1 MPNRPPGWV
10 DPVMRIGYAARGVVY
25 VIVGALSFMA
35 TIDGGRTPDSR
46 SALGTLLQLPFGK
59 ILLALVAIGLVAY
72 AVWCVVGASLDLD
85 DKGSD
90 AKGWTARA
98 AQMAS
103 GAVHLALA
111 FSAGALATGTNSN
124 GGGGDR
130 TDHWTATFMQQPA
143 GRWLVALLGVGVI
156 ALGVQQFIKA
166 FREEYKQDIRAT
178 AMARR
183 LDPLLKMGLVAHGVV
198 TAIVGGFFIWAAW
211 TADPSRAG
219 GMRDAL
225 LFIRTADASQTLFT
239 VLGIGLIG
247 FAAYCFVEAA
257 FRIVPRCRPPDMQT
271 LATRARAFIT
281 R

>member
-1 MPNRPPGWV
+1 MSNRPPDWV

-25 VIVGALSFMA
+25 VIVGVLSFMA
-35 TIDGGRTPDSR
+35 TIDGGRTPDSQ

-59 ILLALVAIGLVAY
+59 ILLALVASGLIAY
-72 AVWCVVGASLDLD
+72 AVWCAVDASLDLD

-98 AQMAS
+98 AQIVS
-103 GAVHLALA
+103 GTVHLALA
-111 FSAGALATGTNSN
+111 FSAGALAMGTDSN
-124 GGGGDR
+124 GGGDR

-143 GRWLVALLGVGVI
+143 GRWLVALLGVIVI
-156 ALGVQQFIKA
+156 ALGVYQFIMACSEK
-166 FREEYKQDIRAT
+166 YKEDIRAT

-183 LDPLLKMGLVAHGVV
+183 LDPLLKIGLVAHGVV

-239 VLGIGLIG
+239 ALGIGLIG

-257 FRIVPRCRPPDMQT
+257 FRIVPRCRPPDLQT
-271 LATRARAFIT
+271 LATRAREFIA